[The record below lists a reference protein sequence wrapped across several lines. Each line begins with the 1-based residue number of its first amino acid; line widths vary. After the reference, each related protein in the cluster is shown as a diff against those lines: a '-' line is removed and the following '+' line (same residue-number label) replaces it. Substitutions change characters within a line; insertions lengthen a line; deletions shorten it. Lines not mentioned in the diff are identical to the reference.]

1 MIFYIGSQEWEIRF
15 VNSEELAHEWEREF
29 EPFRDGEFL
38 LGLTIPTTSTILINK
53 DFPRRMFNVFN
64 HELMHA
70 CIASYHL
77 SKSNDPDKRCYSEE
91 DICNF
96 MEVCGNEYCRL
107 VREFRPIIEEEKN
120 AIQVKEDR
128 KSKSGARKH

>member
-1 MIFYIGSQEWEIRF
+1 MIFYIGSQEWEIKF
-15 VNSEELAHEWEREF
+15 ISSEELANEWEREF

-38 LGLTIPTTSTILINK
+38 LGLTIATTSTILINK
-53 DFPRRMFNVFN
+53 DFPRRMANVFN

-70 CIASYHL
+70 CMTSYQL
-77 SKSNDPDKRCYSEE
+77 SRNEDANKKCYSEE

-96 MEVCGNEYCRL
+96 MEVCGDEYCRL

-128 KSKSGARKH
+128 KSKSRARKC